1 MRASDWAFIA
11 AIAAA
16 SATLIFPL
24 LFGAAPDLGS
34 APMAAGFQTP
44 ILAFEFARSADD
56 LAFLQGDAATALR
69 AFLRHTQSLDRF
81 FPLAYAGM
89 AAMFF
94 LALGLQRPRRW
105 LAWAALVIAVVTIG
119 ADWAENAV
127 LNRLLAEIS
136 AGDAPRAGLLAAL
149 QGHTWIKW
157 GLIGLYAALFSLLMW
172 QDKRRLLAIPGAVAT
187 LAIAV
192 TWASGSNGQVAE
204 IMGALLIPFMLTF
217 PLAAV
222 LYLRG
227 KSAPSEAGA
236 A

>member
-11 AIAAA
+11 VIAAA
-16 SATLIFPL
+16 IATLIFPL

-34 APMAAGFQTP
+34 APMAAGFTTP
-44 ILAFEFARSADD
+44 ILALEFARSAGD
-56 LAFLQGDAATALR
+56 LAFLRGDVAETLR
-69 AFLRHTQSLDRF
+69 AFLVNTQSLDRF

-89 AAMFF
+89 AALFF
-94 LALGLQRPRRW
+94 LALGLRHPARW
-105 LAWAALVIAVVTIG
+105 LAWAALAVAAVTIG

-127 LNRLLAEIS
+127 INRVLDAIS
-136 AGDAPRAGLLAAL
+136 AGEEPQAGLLAAL

-172 QDKRRLLAIPGAVAT
+172 RDKRRLLAIPGIVAA
-187 LAIAV
+187 LAIAA
-192 TWASGSNGQVAE
+192 TWLSGSSGEVAE
-204 IMGALLIPFMLTF
+204 IMSLLLIPFMLTF

-227 KSAPSEAGA
+227 KSASLEAGA